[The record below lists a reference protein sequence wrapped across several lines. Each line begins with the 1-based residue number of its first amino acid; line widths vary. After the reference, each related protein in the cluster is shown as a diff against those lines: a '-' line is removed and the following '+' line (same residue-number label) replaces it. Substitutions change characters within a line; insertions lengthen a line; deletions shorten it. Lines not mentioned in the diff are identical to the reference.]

1 MKICN
6 FFYADII
13 ENKLEISNIDFANS
27 YKLVDDE
34 EKTVGYIILQNISLK
49 TETNGY
55 VQYDN
60 KVYWEELYK
69 KPSKKI
75 GYIKINKEE
84 INTGDFH
91 NLFDK
96 LINSIDDKETL
107 LWIDIKKTLYLYY
120 TEILQG
126 FGKIQNTDTFGHI
139 RVFDVYHRFFQ

>member
-69 KPSKKI
+69 KPSKK
-75 GYIKINKEE
+75 N
-84 INTGDFH
+84 
-91 NLFDK
+91 
-96 LINSIDDKETL
+96 
-107 LWIDIKKTLYLYY
+107 
-120 TEILQG
+120 
-126 FGKIQNTDTFGHI
+126 
-139 RVFDVYHRFFQ
+139 RVY